1 MAVIFNNKQLL
12 ADDSIENGGE
22 LFLLNGSYSI
32 LENYVNPVLLKN
44 GNVDAA
50 LFKNIELE
58 PAAYYAG
65 NILYKTD
72 DPKFI
77 DYINLIIKATHSEEL
92 PENSTVVN
100 YRKTMRS
107 GTIHPIKK
115 DIYIYDNKKFT
126 LYDRYIYGYDN
137 NYVNFYEEK
146 NEKEKEYEEE
156 DRQIKASSLCENK
169 IILSQI
175 NCESFEND
183 FKYYLS
189 DYNYAF
195 SIIDNTTNVLVA
207 FGLYR

>member
-12 ADDSIENGGE
+12 ADNSIEKGGE
-22 LFLLNGSYSI
+22 LFLFNGSYNI
-32 LENYVNPVLLKN
+32 LESYVNPVLRIH
-44 GNVDAA
+44 GV
-50 LFKNIELE
+50 IELE
-58 PAAYYAG
+58 EAAYYAG

-156 DRQIKASSLCENK
+156 DDKASSLCENK